1 MFNTSSNP
9 VLKDKTFDKERA
21 LNSDNVMTINGTI
34 HKTAIL
40 LGIVIIA
47 ATYTWRLFFESPIN
61 SDGTKN
67 IAAIYPWMIGGAL
80 GGFAIAIAMMFMKQ
94 YAGFLAPVYAV
105 LEGLFLGAISA
116 VFENMYPGIVMN
128 AVLATFTTFLI
139 MLFTYRSGLIKVTE
153 KFRSIIIVA
162 TGSIALMYFFSFILR
177 FFGIE
182 MGFMYGS
189 GLMSIGIS
197 LVVIVVAA
205 LNLLLDFDF
214 IEKGAAH
221 GTAKYM
227 EWFGAFGILVTL
239 VWLYVEFLRLLAKLQ
254 GRD

>member
-1 MFNTSSNP
+1 MFNKSTNP
-9 VLKDKTFDKERA
+9 VLKDKIFAKERVLDA
-21 LNSDNVMTINGTI
+21 QVMTINGTV
-34 HKTAIL
+34 HKTIVL
-40 LGIVIIA
+40 LGVVMIA
-47 ATYTWRLFFESPIN
+47 ATYTWRLFFESPLN
-61 SDGTKN
+61 MDGTRD
-67 IAAIYPWMIGGAL
+67 ISSIYSWMIAGAL
-80 GGFAIAIAMMFMKQ
+80 GGFGVAIALMFMKQ

-128 AVLATFTTFLI
+128 AVLATFSTFFI
-139 MLFTYRSGLIKVTE
+139 MLFAYRTGLIKVTE

-162 TGSIALMYFFSFILR
+162 TGAIALMYFLSFILS
-177 FFGIE
+177 FFGIG
-182 MGFMYGS
+182 MNFMYGS

-197 LVVIVVAA
+197 IVVIVIAA

-214 IEKGAAH
+214 IERGAAS
-221 GTAKYM
+221 GVAKYM